1 MFFQKLKSIMHHPTI
16 SYMLQIIQLYHNSLF
31 YTILYIIN
39 IMIKEIGGK
48 LCNLKRNTPCHSCS
62 VFV

>member
-1 MFFQKLKSIMHHPTI
+1 MHHPTI
-16 SYMLQIIQLYHNSLF
+16 SDMLQIIQLYHNSLF

-48 LCNLKRNTPCHSCS
+48 LCNLKRKTSCHSCS